1 MSIAKLGAKVVD
13 YNPKT
18 FQVVKEGV
26 QVTNFDSPNDAGFRT
41 GIKIGKDVAY
51 SMLDVFKLATGTTVE
66 EIDLGNKAVGKAM
79 DVIA

>member
-13 YNPKT
+13 YNPKA

-26 QVTNFDSPNDAGFRT
+26 QVTDFDNMNDVGFRT
-41 GIKIGKDVAY
+41 GVKIGKDVAY
-51 SMLDVFKLATGTTVE
+51 SMLDMFKLATGTKVE
-66 EIDLGNKAVGKAM
+66 EFDLDNKAVGKAM